1 MDTIV
6 EELYHALCRT
16 DTSTAHISDELWEK
30 ASAQAGE
37 EAIAELRRLSREQLL
52 DAERPWLVP
61 HTGCAWVLL
70 WLDTG

>member
-52 DAERPWLVP
+52 NAELQGFRS
-61 HTGCAWVLL
+61 GLL
-70 WLDTG
+70 LGINMMSELL

>member
-37 EAIAELRRLSREQLL
+37 EELIQRVKADYDRTYQAIRAYQEGVE
-52 DAERPWLVP
+52 A
-61 HTGCAWVLL
+61 
-70 WLDTG
+70 

>member
-16 DTSTAHISDELWEK
+16 DTSTAHISDDLWEK

-52 DAERPWLVP
+52 DAELQGFRS
-61 HTGCAWVLL
+61 GLL
-70 WLDTG
+70 LGINMMSELL

>member
-37 EAIAELRRLSREQLL
+37 EAIAELRRLSREQFLNAELQGFRSGLL
-52 DAERPWLVP
+52 LGINMMSE
-61 HTGCAWVLL
+61 LL
-70 WLDTG
+70 

>member
-52 DAERPWLVP
+52 DAELQGFRS
-61 HTGCAWVLL
+61 GLL
-70 WLDTG
+70 LGINLMSELL

>member
-52 DAERPWLVP
+52 DAELQGFRS
-61 HTGCAWVLL
+61 GLL
-70 WLDTG
+70 LGINMMSELL

>member
-52 DAERPWLVP
+52 DAELQAVSYTHLTLPTKRIV
-61 HTGCAWVLL
+61 
-70 WLDTG
+70 

>member
-1 MDTIV
+1 MGII
-6 EELYHALCRT
+6 EERYHALCRT

-52 DAERPWLVP
+52 DAELQGFRS
-61 HTGCAWVLL
+61 GLL
-70 WLDTG
+70 LGINMMSELL

>member
-16 DTSTAHISDELWEK
+16 DTSTAHISDELWEY

-52 DAERPWLVP
+52 DAELQGFRS
-61 HTGCAWVLL
+61 GLL
-70 WLDTG
+70 LGINMMSELL

>member
-37 EAIAELRRLSREQLL
+37 EAIAELRQLSREQHV
-52 DAERPWLVP
+52 DAELQGFRS
-61 HTGCAWVLL
+61 GLL
-70 WLDTG
+70 LGINLMSELL

>member
-1 MDTIV
+1 MGII

-52 DAERPWLVP
+52 DAELQGFRS
-61 HTGCAWVLL
+61 GLL
-70 WLDTG
+70 LGINMMSELL

>member
-37 EAIAELRRLSREQLL
+37 EAIAELRRLSREQLV
-52 DAERPWLVP
+52 DAELQGFRS
-61 HTGCAWVLL
+61 GLL
-70 WLDTG
+70 LGINMMSELL

>member
-52 DAERPWLVP
+52 DAELQGFRS
-61 HTGCAWVLL
+61 GLL
-70 WLDTG
+70 LGINMMSDLL

>member
-37 EAIAELRRLSREQLL
+37 EAIAELRRLSKEQLV
-52 DAERPWLVP
+52 DAELQGFRS
-61 HTGCAWVLL
+61 GLL
-70 WLDTG
+70 LGINLMSELL

>member
-37 EAIAELRRLSREQLL
+37 EAIAELRQLSREQLV
-52 DAERPWLVP
+52 DAELQGFRS
-61 HTGCAWVLL
+61 GLL
-70 WLDTG
+70 LGINLMSELL

>member
-37 EAIAELRRLSREQLL
+37 EAIAELRQLSREQLV
-52 DAERPWLVP
+52 DAELQGFRS
-61 HTGCAWVLL
+61 GLL
-70 WLDTG
+70 LGINMMSELL

>member
-52 DAERPWLVP
+52 DAELQGFRS
-61 HTGCAWVLL
+61 GLL
-70 WLDTG
+70 LGFNMMSELL

>member
-1 MDTIV
+1 MGII
-6 EELYHALCRT
+6 EELYHALCRA

-52 DAERPWLVP
+52 NAELQGFRS
-61 HTGCAWVLL
+61 GLL
-70 WLDTG
+70 LGINMMSELL

>member
-16 DTSTAHISDELWEK
+16 DTSTAHISDDLWEK

-37 EAIAELRRLSREQLL
+37 EAIAELRQLSREQLV
-52 DAERPWLVP
+52 DAELQGFRS
-61 HTGCAWVLL
+61 GLL
-70 WLDTG
+70 LGINLMSELL

>member
-37 EAIAELRRLSREQLL
+37 KAIAELRRLSREQLL
-52 DAERPWLVP
+52 DAELQGFRS
-61 HTGCAWVLL
+61 GLL
-70 WLDTG
+70 LGINMMSELL

>member
-6 EELYHALCRT
+6 EELYHALCRA

-52 DAERPWLVP
+52 DAELQGFRS
-61 HTGCAWVLL
+61 GLL
-70 WLDTG
+70 LGINMMSELL

>member
-1 MDTIV
+1 MDTLV

-52 DAERPWLVP
+52 DAELQGFRS
-61 HTGCAWVLL
+61 GLL
-70 WLDTG
+70 LGINMMSELL

>member
-1 MDTIV
+1 MGII

-37 EAIAELRRLSREQLL
+37 EAIAELRQLSREQLV
-52 DAERPWLVP
+52 DAELQGFRS
-61 HTGCAWVLL
+61 GLL
-70 WLDTG
+70 LGINLMSELL

>member
-52 DAERPWLVP
+52 DAELQGFRS
-61 HTGCAWVLL
+61 GLL
-70 WLDTG
+70 LGINMLSELL

>member
-37 EAIAELRRLSREQLL
+37 EAIAELRRLSREQLV
-52 DAERPWLVP
+52 DAELQGFRN
-61 HTGCAWVLL
+61 GLL
-70 WLDTG
+70 LGINMMSELL